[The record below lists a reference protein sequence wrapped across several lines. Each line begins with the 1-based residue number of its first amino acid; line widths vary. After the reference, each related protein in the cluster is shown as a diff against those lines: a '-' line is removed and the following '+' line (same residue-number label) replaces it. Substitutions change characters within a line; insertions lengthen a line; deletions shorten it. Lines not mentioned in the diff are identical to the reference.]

1 MKDLASYLRFYPV
14 CDILILFLVPPGK
27 CYYSFLLKYATTAS
41 FNILSNL
48 SCTFIL
54 SFNAL

>member
-14 CDILILFLVPPGK
+14 CDILTLLLVPPGR
-27 CYYSFLLKYATTAS
+27 CHYNFLLKYARTAS
-41 FNILSNL
+41 FHIFSN
-48 SCTFIL
+48 SKCTFIL